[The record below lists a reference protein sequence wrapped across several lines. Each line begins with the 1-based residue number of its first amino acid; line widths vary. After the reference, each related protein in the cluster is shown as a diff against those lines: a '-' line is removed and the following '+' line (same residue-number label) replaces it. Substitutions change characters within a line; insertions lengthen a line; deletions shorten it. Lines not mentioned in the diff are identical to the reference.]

1 MESVVR
7 PLRVTSPS
15 RPRLFALWALL
26 LGVVF
31 AIFALP
37 SCSRYDELVIKDQE
51 AQRRWADVESNLQ
64 RRADLVPN
72 LVETVKASGKLEKD
86 ILEGVTKARADA
98 TSIKVDE
105 NVLTDPE
112 AMKKFNEAQ
121 ANLHGAISRLLV
133 SVEKYPDLKST
144 QGFRDLMVQLEGT
157 ENRILRAR
165 EKYNEAVAD
174 YNASLA
180 KVGGQVVNKVT
191 GKVFKPRE
199 YFKADAAALGPA
211 PKVSF

>member
-1 MESVVR
+1 MESIVR
-7 PLRVTSPS
+7 PFRIAQLLRT
-15 RPRLFALWALL
+15 WALL
-26 LGVVF
+26 LGVVLSV
-31 AIFALP
+31 FALP
-37 SCSRYDELVIKDQE
+37 SCSHYDELVVKDQE

-98 TSIKVDE
+98 TAMKVDE

-112 AMKKFNEAQ
+112 LMKKFNEAQ
-121 ANLHGAISRLLV
+121 GKLHNEISRLLV

-157 ENRILRAR
+157 ENRLLRAR

-174 YNASLA
+174 YNGALA
-180 KVGGQVVNKVT
+180 KVSGQVTNKVT
-191 GKVFKPRE
+191 GKAFKPRE
-199 YFKADAAALGPA
+199 YFKADAAAAGPA